1 MDSFIFRTGLKWL
14 LEELE
19 DDRSGRGCSS
29 HPLLLVCRCRFCFY
43 IVSAMCHSGS
53 RVFTGVRS
61 PIASQSPKL
70 WSKYRLLMENRIP
83 VVRCCHK
90 YQLAYAVLFCYLPGE
105 GARVGAVVGWLT
117 SSSPWR
123 IIPLLPKE
131 YIDYFLAFLCIDDSW
146 TLWKPA
152 SSP

>member
-1 MDSFIFRTGLKWL
+1 
-14 LEELE
+14 
-19 DDRSGRGCSS
+19 
-29 HPLLLVCRCRFCFY
+29 
-43 IVSAMCHSGS
+43 
-53 RVFTGVRS
+53 
-61 PIASQSPKL
+61 
-70 WSKYRLLMENRIP
+70 MENRIP

-90 YQLAYAVLFCYLPGE
+90 YQLAYAVLFCYLSGE